1 MPGKMIIWT
10 FNCLISATVK

>member
-10 FNCLISATVK
+10 FNCKTA